1 VSARADTRLRP
12 YKPAPERLYTADMS
26 RKMAVCAIALLVFSA
41 QSVPTVPAETLLDR
55 AILIA
60 LDQELSGVAAKDHVA
75 RLAQLH
81 RVPASPGFHDA
92 VEYVMSRA
100 KAIGLSDVHVETFPG
115 DGTTWFGTLH
125 GNRGWRVD
133 GGFLDEVRP
142 QARRIVSFDDVRLA
156 VADNSESADVTVDLV
171 DVGRGTDRR
180 DYDGKDVRGKLV
192 LCDATPSA
200 CHRQDVEEHGAVGLV
215 SYNSNQVSAW
225 WRDDQDLIR
234 WGHLDARG
242 RRNAFAI
249 MISVREA
256 RALQQRLARGEHITL
271 HALVRARNDDAIS
284 YETLI
289 ATIPGTDAAAGDI
302 VFSCHLDHE
311 KPGAN
316 DNASG
321 CSATL
326 EIARTL
332 KTLIDA
338 KRIPP
343 PVRTIRFIWPSEM
356 TGTIAYLAKYP
367 EIASRIRAAVHLDM
381 VGGDPFITKS
391 ILHVTRSPWSIATVT
406 DDVEEVFGRYVI
418 DGAMRA
424 AGDGDMSHAIRS
436 RSGSKDAFWADIT
449 PYESGSDH
457 WIYQEGGFAIP
468 SIYLRDHPDI
478 YIHTTG
484 DRADNIEPTKIK
496 RSAFIAA
503 ASGYYLATMPDR
515 GESLLALSYADAHA
529 RLAEDGRRAVAMAR
543 DRTHARDAAVI
554 VSQGVLR
561 EQRRLQSITRFL
573 LTSPPAQ
580 LDRLNA
586 GLVATGQAMLL
597 AFLPAGEADA
607 LARAGF
613 HQPATDPRIPIRN
626 PAIKGPLAPGGDWV
640 REHAAG
646 SASVAIGGLA
656 NGDDLAYEIVNFVDG
671 VRTVSEIRDA
681 VSAEFEPLEP
691 KAVAEYLDLLAR
703 AGAVSFKP

>member
-1 VSARADTRLRP
+1 MRTPVLFFFLLA
-12 YKPAPERLYTADMS
+12 TAT
-26 RKMAVCAIALLVFSA
+26 LSA
-41 QSVPTVPAETLLDR
+41 QSPPRLPAETLLDR
-55 AILIA
+55 PILKA
-60 LDQELSGVAAKDHVA
+60 LDEELSGVAAKDHVA
-75 RLAQLH
+75 RLTQMH
-81 RVPASPGFHDA
+81 RVPASPGFHEA
-92 VEYVMSRA
+92 IEYVMARA
-100 KAIGLSDVHVETFPG
+100 KAAGLADAHVETFSG

-125 GNRGWRVD
+125 GNRGWRVEA
-133 GGFLDEVRP
+133 GSLDEVQP
-142 QARRIVSFDDVRLA
+142 QPRRIISYDDVRLA
-156 VADNSESADVTVDLV
+156 VADNSESADVTVELV
-171 DVGRGTDRR
+171 DVGRGTQRS
-180 DYDGKDVRGKLV
+180 DYAGKDVRGKLV

-200 CHRQDVEEHGAVGLV
+200 CHRQAVEELGAAGLV

-249 MISVREA
+249 MISVGEA

-271 HALVRARNDDAIS
+271 HAVVRARNDDAFG
-284 YETLI
+284 YETLV
-289 ATIPGTDAAAGDI
+289 ATIPGSDPTAGEI

-321 CSATL
+321 CAANL

-332 KTLIDA
+332 GTLIAA

-356 TGTIAYLAKYP
+356 TGTIAYLSKYP
-367 EIASRIRAAVHLDM
+367 EVASRIRAAVHLDM

-391 ILHVTRSPWSIATVT
+391 VLHVTRSPWSIASVT

-418 DGAMRA
+418 DGAMHA
-424 AGDGDMSHAIRS
+424 AGEGDMTNAIRA
-436 RSGSKDAFWADIT
+436 RGGSKDAFWADIT

-484 DRADNIEPTKIK
+484 DLADNIEPTKIK

-515 GESLLALSYADAHA
+515 GESLLALTYANAYQ
-529 RLAEDGRRAVAMAR
+529 RLAEDGRRAVAMAS
-543 DRTHARDAAVI
+543 DRTHARDAGVI

-561 EQRRLQSITRFL
+561 EQRRIQSVNRFVR
-573 LTSPPAQ
+573 
-580 LDRLNA
+580 LDAARLARLEA
-586 GLVATGQAMLL
+586 GIAETGKAMLSS
-597 AFLPAGEADA
+597 FLTPADA
-607 LARAGF
+607 EQIAKAGF
-613 HQPATDPRIPIRN
+613 HQPTTDARVPVRN
-626 PAIKGPLAPGGDWV
+626 ASVKGPLAPGGDWLQ
-640 REHAAG
+640 EKSAGAG
-646 SASVAIGGLA
+646 SIAIAGLA
-656 NGDDLAYEIVNFVDG
+656 NSDDVTYEVVNFIDG
-671 VRTVSEIRDA
+671 ARTVSEIRDA
-681 VSAEFEPLEP
+681 VSAEFEPLKLET
-691 KAVAEYLDLLAR
+691 VAEYLDLLAK
-703 AGAVSFKP
+703 AGAVSFKR